1 MTGVLC
7 FCPLESPVSDFWY
20 GGYNYPR
27 KGRSVPQSLI
37 GAMKTGQI
45 GGSKGAQRIEMVVFS
60 FSCWE
65 RLRVGFLFSS
75 QVLRWSVSILPTE
88 FFIFLMRFSGFLTGF
103 RGENINSN
111 SNYKCKC
118 KCRCRSV
125 SKYRSVYRKRIFNVQ
140 QSCRLRELEGVVSTK
155 LPEEYGVV
163 MNSSLEL

>member
-1 MTGVLC
+1 M
-7 FCPLESPVSDFWY
+7 
-20 GGYNYPR
+20 R
-27 KGRSVPQSLI
+27 
-37 GAMKTGQI
+37 
-45 GGSKGAQRIEMVVFS
+45 MVV
-60 FSCWE
+60 
-65 RLRVGFLFSS
+65 FLFSS

-111 SNYKCKC
+111 SNYKSICK
-118 KCRCRSV
+118 CRSV
-125 SKYRSVYRKRIFNVQ
+125 SKCQFVYRKRIFHVQ